1 MPATRPAFPSAGTAP
16 PLCPLGSWPRADRP
30 ATWPRRPRARAI
42 PARPERWAEEARA
55 PAISCTFSFAL
66 GAAEKLR
73 ELLGRHRLAVQEAL
87 YLVAAVALEEVE
99 LPIGLGA
106 LRDHLERERVPERDD
121 GGGEDAVLAL
131 RARADGAHERAV
143 DLQRIDRQVLQVRE
157 ARGGGAGGGPPRAGA
172 PRV

>member
-16 PLCPLGSWPRADRP
+16 SLCPLGSSPRADRP

-87 YLVAAVALEEVE
+87 YLVAAVAREEVE
-99 LPIGLGA
+99 LRFGVDALG
-106 LRDHLERERVPERDD
+106 DPLEMQGV
-121 GGGEDAVLAL
+121 AVLDDS
-131 RARADGAHERAV
+131 AR
-143 DLQRIDRQVLQVRE
+143 
-157 ARGGGAGGGPPRAGA
+157 
-172 PRV
+172 